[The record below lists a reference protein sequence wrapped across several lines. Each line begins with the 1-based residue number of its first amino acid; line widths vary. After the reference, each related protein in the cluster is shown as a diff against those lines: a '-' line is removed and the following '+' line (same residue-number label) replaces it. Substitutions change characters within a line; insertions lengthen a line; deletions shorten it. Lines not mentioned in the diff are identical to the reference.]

1 MAGIG
6 PLDQVLVDCLD
17 IARLGRRPEGRV
29 AAARGIE
36 GAAVNPNPDDGRAQE
51 NGEDDQR
58 QQDALGP
65 VLNQAAK
72 AALPK
77 HHRREKT
84 ADQKEELQPEAVDG
98 VQREQVAVV
107 LVYIL
112 RGPDRQR
119 ERHERHETM
128 QPDPQ

>member
-1 MAGIG
+1 M
-6 PLDQVLVDCLD
+6 
-17 IARLGRRPEGRV
+17 
-29 AAARGIE
+29 
-36 GAAVNPNPDDGRAQE
+36 
-51 NGEDDQR
+51 
-58 QQDALGP
+58 
-65 VLNQAAK
+65 LNQAAK

-119 ERHERHETM
+119 ERHERHKAVKHDSK
-128 QPDPQ
+128 QHRKRP